1 MSRTRP
7 ASLADDDAGSDQLLF
22 AEPQCP
28 HALQQVVA
36 GARRVADAKADDC
49 LLAQL
54 TLLHV
59 GAGQRALV
67 GEERVTKE
75 AQRGLVH
82 LDEGIARSADG
93 RRAVGQYDP
102 GTRGE
107 APQRGRELRVLYLHD
122 EGEHVAAGRAG
133 AEATPRLTVGEHD
146 ERRRVLLVERTS
158 RVVVLPGPLQI
169 GDEVLDHIDDVDAG
183 LDVVRYRHEP
193 APRCSFTRDPQSLRL
208 GTAAGRFYEQGS
220 RGRASG
226 HMAG

>member
-7 ASLADDDAGSDQLLF
+7 PLVADDDAGSDQLLF
-22 AEPQCP
+22 AEPQRP

-36 GARRVADAKADDC
+36 GARRVADAEADDC

-59 GAGQRALV
+59 SAGQRALV
-67 GEERVTKE
+67 GEERVAEE

-82 LDEGIARSADG
+82 LDEGVARSADG

-102 GTRGE
+102 GTSSE

-122 EGEHVAAGRAG
+122 EGEHVAAGSAG
-133 AEATPRLTVGEHD
+133 AEATPRLTVGEDD

-158 RVVVLPGPLQI
+158 RVVVLPGPLEV
-169 GDEVLDHIDDVDAG
+169 GYEVLDHVNDVDAR

-193 APRCSFTRDPQSLRL
+193 APRCSLTRFSVAQIWNRSRVILRT
-208 GTAAGRFYEQGS
+208 G
-220 RGRASG
+220 
-226 HMAG
+226 